1 MAPVAA
7 ASGRPCKQKKMMKMG
22 IRKINVTMKK
32 LRGEMEKIGKEQSS
46 IREQQRKIR
55 EKLEKIGT
63 ECAQLR
69 EETDLIIKQKKWN
82 QILLNLM
89 CKIIK
94 ARQDRDFDK
103 AASLASILRDLIA
116 KQKGKGMLMAGS
128 ECKQDGSCKNGKQE
142 ACYNK

>member
-1 MAPVAA
+1 
-7 ASGRPCKQKKMMKMG
+7 MG
-22 IRKINVTMKK
+22 IRKINVTIKK
-32 LRGEMEKIGKEQSS
+32 LRGDMEKISKEQSS

-63 ECAQLR
+63 QCAQLR
-69 EETDLIIKQKKWN
+69 GETDLIVKQKKWN

-103 AASLASILRDLIA
+103 AASLASILRFVY
-116 KQKGKGMLMAGS
+116 S
-128 ECKQDGSCKNGKQE
+128 NGCFLNIFDDESTIEIVVFSRLNIYKTSKFEQ
-142 ACYNK
+142 